1 MAQNSLVLP
10 RPGTKSLGDTQKPI
24 KAPSEA
30 LFTSTFGNLLPKA
43 SYLETPNGRAAY
55 YSLPPASASAS
66 GPESGSSVQR
76 VLFVHGVQTSAI
88 GLQPLATT
96 LSTRF
101 PSAHCVLVDL
111 WGHGLSDTPILAHTP
126 ELFHDL
132 LLALMDR
139 LEWADAHFVGYSFG
153 GSTTASFT
161 AKHSERVKS
170 IVLVAPAGLV
180 CSAQLGELQRSYLR
194 GGQGLEDQAR
204 EWVFEWLEGGKL
216 VVPGDWKERVE
227 KGEVVA
233 EAVRDWE
240 AREHGG
246 HVASVVG
253 IVRDGGV
260 FDRNAVFAE
269 AAKKGI
275 PNLCIL
281 GELDDLCIAQDLAA
295 VGMQNVSVVP
305 QVGHGVV
312 REKVSDVACLIEDFW
327 NSL

>member
-10 RPGTKSLGDTQKPI
+10 RPGIKSPNDTQNPI
-24 KAPSEA
+24 RAPSEA

-43 SYLETPNGRAAY
+43 SYLETPNGQAAY
-55 YSLPPASASAS
+55 YSLPPVSASTPAS
-66 GPESGSSVQR
+66 VNPVSR

-96 LSTRF
+96 LSARF
-101 PSAHCVLVDL
+101 PLAHCVLLDL
-111 WGHGLSDTPILAHTP
+111 WGHGLSDTPILAHTS
-126 ELFHDL
+126 ELFHEL

-139 LEWADAHFVGYSFG
+139 LEWPDAHFVGYSFG

-161 AKHSERVKS
+161 ARHSERVTS

-180 CSAQLGELQRSYLR
+180 CAAQLGELQRRYME
-194 GGQGLEDQAR
+194 GGEGLEEQAR
-204 EWVFEWLEGGKL
+204 DWVFEWLEG
-216 VVPGDWKERVE
+216 
-227 KGEVVA
+227 VVA

-240 AREHGG
+240 VREHRG

-260 FDRNAVFAE
+260 FDRDAEFAV

-281 GELDDLCIAQDLAA
+281 GELDDLCSVQDLAA
-295 VGMQNVSVVP
+295 VGMQNVSVIP

-312 REKVSDVACLIEDFW
+312 REKVVDVGCLIEDFW
-327 NSL
+327 NAL

>member
-10 RPGTKSLGDTQKPI
+10 RPGTKGPSHTQKPI
-24 KAPSEA
+24 RAPSEA

-55 YSLPPASASAS
+55 YSLPPVSISSSAPAP
-66 GPESGSSVQR
+66 GNPIQR

-96 LSTRF
+96 LSARF
-101 PSAHCVLVDL
+101 PSAHCVLLDL
-111 WGHGLSDTPILAHTP
+111 WGHGLSDTPILAHTS

-139 LEWADAHFVGYSFG
+139 LEWPDAHFVGYSFG

-161 AKHSERVKS
+161 ARHSERVLS

-180 CSAQLGELQRSYLR
+180 RAAQLGELERRYMH
-194 GGQGLEDQAR
+194 GGEGLEDQAR

-216 VVPGDWKERVE
+216 IVPVDWKERVE
-227 KGEVVA
+227 RGEVVA

-240 AREHGG
+240 VREHGG

-260 FDRNAVFAE
+260 FDRDAEFAE

-281 GELDDLCIAQDLAA
+281 GELDDLCSVRDLAA
-295 VGMQNVSVVP
+295 VGMQNVSVIP

-312 REKVSDVACLIEDFW
+312 REKVSDVTCLIEDFW
-327 NSL
+327 NAG